1 MNKQKNTGNDTD
13 LTSKRRRNLNQ
24 SITINVAVNKMLFAH
39 VKAVCDVNTA
49 MHMCRRFGDHIV
61 GMYNLR
67 LLNRTIMNS
76 NDTTVTGE
84 YTVALTEHSLEPLL
98 RAMVPGPAMVQTLM
112 YKQAGSRITHPD
124 DMILQTAERVMR
136 QAAKDAEKFASGIK
150 GAEVVRGRRK
160 RLPTTETEISYQSSS
175 RHTPMMKKRKTKA
188 QPEVTDEMIDKILT
202 PRNCGPR
209 RSTPHIIRKTPVRSS
224 DTEKC
229 LWLEL
234 IRLGASVGSVA
245 VYFDVSPAS
254 VTSALRGYRWP
265 AAAHHESLIREAVR
279 TQATLG
285 LAETYTDNQIVEI
298 REHLTAKH
306 GFNPERWDVAF
317 GRTRH
322 NTVTA
327 NKILRNQNNQSKDH
341 NSNSGKVF
349 RVPADCATA
358 G

>member
-61 GMYNLR
+61 SMYNLR

-112 YKQAGSRITHPD
+112 YKQAGSRISNSKHA
-124 DMILQTAERVMR
+124 L
-136 QAAKDAEKFASGIK
+136 ASMHDTRNNG
-150 GAEVVRGRRK
+150 RGRRTKKGIAPDFVAVPELVGVKSKKMK
-160 RLPTTETEISYQSSS
+160 RS
-175 RHTPMMKKRKTKA
+175 KT

-229 LWLEL
+229 LWMEL

-265 AAAHHESLIREAVR
+265 AAVHHESLIREAVR

-298 REHLTAKH
+298 REHITSKH
-306 GFNPERWDVAF
+306 GFNPERWNIAF

-327 NKILRNQNNQSKDH
+327 NKILRNQNSQSNQSKDH
-341 NSNSGKVF
+341 GGKVF